1 MLPVLFLAAGCGSQE
16 EELVLNTQDQTE
28 EYREEAALEEE
39 TEPLE
44 TKGLLVHVC
53 GAVKEP
59 GVYEVSAGD
68 RILDAVGAAG
78 GFLEEAAENVLN
90 LAQPVEDGMK
100 IQIPTESEAEL
111 LSQTLLSAEALG
123 KVNLNTAG
131 VGELTSLSGIGESR
145 AQDILDYRNAN
156 GPFQSIEE
164 IKQVPGIKDAVFEKI
179 KDDIT
184 V

>member
-1 MLPVLFLAAGCGSQE
+1 
-16 EELVLNTQDQTE
+16 
-28 EYREEAALEEE
+28 
-39 TEPLE
+39 
-44 TKGLLVHVC
+44 
-53 GAVKEP
+53 
-59 GVYEVSAGD
+59 
-68 RILDAVGAAG
+68 
-78 GFLEEAAENVLN
+78 
-90 LAQPVEDGMK
+90 MK

-111 LSQTLLSAEALG
+111 LSQTLLSAEASG

>member
-1 MLPVLFLAAGCGSQE
+1 MLPVLLLMAGCGSQR
-16 EELVLNTQDQTE
+16 EELVLNTQDQTG
-28 EYREEAALEEE
+28 EYREKTILEGE
-39 TEPLE
+39 TDPLE

-68 RILDAVGAAG
+68 RISDAVGAAG
-78 GFLEEAAENVLN
+78 GFLEEAAEDALN

-100 IQIPTESEAEL
+100 IQIPTESEAEI
-111 LSQTLLSAEALG
+111 LSQTILSGESSG